1 MLEDFERGRRALLAE
16 LVLCA
21 ELGRDVGAET
31 LATRLEVEVAAKL
44 VSGRFHLVVVGE
56 FNHGKTSFVN
66 ALLGSSVLP
75 VGVTPTTAWIH
86 HVVHSEQPVARAVFE
101 GGRELH
107 LDVDQLRRF
116 VVQDAEA
123 GVPAQELDAAT
134 GAGALS
140 AHDDAEPSYIELGYP
155 SELLQNGIVLVDTPG
170 VNDLSMS
177 RAEITYGYIPRSDA
191 VLFLIDAGQPLKAS
205 ERRFLEQQLLERS
218 RDKIVFVVTKADIW
232 TDPERAQ
239 ALEYVQGRLAKLVP
253 SPRLF
258 AVSAERELAGK
269 SGGFDVLVAHL
280 KQFLAEERGKILL
293 NNSAGDAQ
301 RILTSMRHG
310 IQARRRSAGLSLE
323 QIERRIAALEA
334 ELEGNHQSIEQRRLE
349 IREAAGAIKTGAR
362 RDLDRFVEDT
372 LAKLPGL
379 LEEAT
384 GEDVRLHL
392 GPFIERA
399 FREFLE
405 RAAKTM
411 AAELEQLSERM
422 VALLSDDA
430 DLHAEE
436 LAQALGQTMK
446 SPSIEVDTFA
456 YDFGILAVMTV
467 GLGALFANALLGG
480 ALLVAAPALALWHRG
495 RTEKEIK
502 RRAGELLPTALRSA
516 AAEVAPELDNLVDGF
531 IKALDAWVASALREL
546 HVELVEVLRAARAER
561 EHGASERSALE
572 AQADAFATRLDA
584 RETALSAYRLPAPS
598 VGLTAL

>member
-1 MLEDFERGRRALLAE
+1 MLDEFERGRAALLAE
-16 LVLCA
+16 LAECA
-21 ELGRDVGAET
+21 ELGRDVGAQS
-31 LATRLEVEVAAKL
+31 LATRLESEVASKL
-44 VSGRFHLVVVGE
+44 LSGCFHLVVVGE

-66 ALLGSSVLP
+66 ALLGASVLP

-86 HVVHSEQPVARAVFE
+86 HVVHSEQPSARAVFE
-101 GGRELH
+101 GGRELP
-107 LDVDQLRRF
+107 LEVAQLRRF
-116 VVQDAEA
+116 VAQDADPAAPNEPTLA
-123 GVPAQELDAAT
+123 EVPGADVACAEGDAA
-134 GAGALS
+134 
-140 AHDDAEPSYIELGYP
+140 PSYIELGYP
-155 SELLQNGIVLVDTPG
+155 SELLRNGIVLVDTPG
-170 VNDLSMS
+170 VNDLSLS

-218 RDKIVFVVTKADIW
+218 RDKIVFVITKADIW
-232 TDPERAQ
+232 TESERSQ
-239 ALEYVQGRLAKLVP
+239 ALEYVHGRLAKLVP

-258 AVSAERELAGK
+258 AVSAERELADR
-269 SGGFDVLVAHL
+269 SGGFDALVDHL

-293 NNSAGDAQ
+293 DNSAGDAQ

-310 IQARRRSAGLSLE
+310 IEARRRSAGLSLE
-323 QIERRIAALEA
+323 QIARRIAALES

-362 RDLDRFVEDT
+362 RDLERFVEDT
-372 LAKLPGL
+372 LSKLPGL
-379 LEEAT
+379 LEEAS

-392 GPFIERA
+392 GAFIEQA

-405 RAAKTM
+405 QEATTIAAD
-411 AAELEQLSERM
+411 LEKLSERM

-436 LAQALGQTMK
+436 LARALGQSMK

-502 RRAGELLPTALRSA
+502 RRAGELLPQALQRA

-531 IKALDAWVASALREL
+531 TKALDAWVVSALREL
-546 HVELVEVLRAARAER
+546 HVELVEVLRAARAQREQGEGER
-561 EHGASERSALE
+561 GALE
-572 AQADAFATRLDA
+572 AQADAFAARLDA
-584 RETALSAYRLPAPS
+584 KEAALQAYRLQPPS
-598 VGLTAL
+598 PD